1 MSEIMLWVSFIRDVG
16 LILGMPVLIAVGI
29 KLYSQQ
35 IEILKARNDLLK
47 ETQYDRAVT
56 LLESQKKA
64 FLMEREVLDSQI
76 ADLEHLK
83 SEADSQLMKLRLEI
97 GSAQTELE
105 SIIRDIIRS
114 NPKILEDKSS
124 SDQKSLLKDSG

>member
-16 LILGMPVLIAVGI
+16 LILGMPILITVGV

-47 ETQYDRAVT
+47 ETQYDRAIA

-64 FLMEREVLDSQI
+64 FLMEREALDKQI
-76 ADLEHLK
+76 AELETLK
-83 SEADSQLMKLRLEI
+83 NEADSNLTKLRMEI
-97 GSAQTELE
+97 GSASAELK
-105 SIIRDIIRS
+105 SIIIDIIRS
-114 NPKILEDKSS
+114 NPKLREGTFLADH
-124 SDQKSLLKDSG
+124 KSLLEDDN